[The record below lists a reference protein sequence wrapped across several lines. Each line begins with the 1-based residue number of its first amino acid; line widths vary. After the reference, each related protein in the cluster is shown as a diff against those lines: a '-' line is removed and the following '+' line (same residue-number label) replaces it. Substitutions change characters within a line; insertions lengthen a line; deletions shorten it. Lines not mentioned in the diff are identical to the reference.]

1 MLTPRSRDVLDL
13 PSVLLAR
20 DARDG
25 AAELQRRWGFSS
37 ITASWPSRDA
47 VHEVRVMSG
56 GVGCAPMS

>member
-1 MLTPRSRDVLDL
+1 MLTRRSRDVLDL
-13 PSVLLAR
+13 PFVLLAR
-20 DARDG
+20 DARDA

-47 VHEVRVMSG
+47 VHGCAFISR